1 MHGHGVHRAF
11 AAVGVEA
18 HSELGDGCGLD
29 VLPLGVEG
37 RVAGEKPQVR
47 ACGVG
52 LGAVGVRPAVELLA
66 VRRGEGALGCGVL
79 GVGAH
84 GRGLHLAGAAVGV
97 EAHGE
102 LGDCG
107 RLGVTF
113 ALAGTVALNG
123 IAVGLSVAIA
133 GAVLVAGRRVA
144 VHSGCLACDGKARA
158 GEPLAVG
165 IDAHGCNALVQ
176 GREGLALNLGNL
188 GVVGT
193 IGCAGQRHGRA
204 VVGGH
209 VAQGKL
215 GARLIGAGLAL
226 RAVRLGGKDGD
237 REGRRVNGH
246 LHGGGDG
253 GLGAVSLQARTL
265 GRAHVGAAFAQI
277 AGLAGKHGHEVH
289 VAGLGLEE
297 GHAAIGVLGVGERA
311 RVVEPRSGHLLNGC
325 SDVGEVDVGSGQKCY
340 TLLVVLCRMYGVFGA
355 LSRAC
360 LGLSLKRLRG
370 FQGSGLSAG
379 GVHAV
384 DDGLCRGQV
393 VGAADLRGDR
403 CASLTLSLSC
413 FVGPCHSR
421 GKSAGGS
428 HKSATG
434 NQCGGGECDATGQ
447 PAGSV
452 GTCHIGHL
460 LIVRKT
466 DASHWIGST
475 SA

>member
-1 MHGHGVHRAF
+1 M
-11 AAVGVEA
+11 
-18 HSELGDGCGLD
+18 
-29 VLPLGVEG
+29 
-37 RVAGEKPQVR
+37 
-47 ACGVG
+47 
-52 LGAVGVRPAVELLA
+52 
-66 VRRGEGALGCGVL
+66 
-79 GVGAH
+79 
-84 GRGLHLAGAAVGV
+84 
-97 EAHGE
+97 
-102 LGDCG
+102 
-107 RLGVTF
+107 
-113 ALAGTVALNG
+113 
-123 IAVGLSVAIA
+123 SVAIG
-133 GAVLVAGRRVA
+133 GAVLVAIGGA

-165 IDAHGCNALVQ
+165 IDAHGCNALTDR
-176 GREGLALNLGNL
+176 GEGLALNLGNL

-193 IGCAGQRHGRA
+193 IGCTGQRHGRA

-209 VAQGKL
+209 VAQDKL

-253 GLGAVSLQARTL
+253 GLGSVSLQARTL
-265 GRAHVGAAFAQI
+265 GRAHVGAAFAQV
-277 AGLAGKHGHEVH
+277 AGLAGEHGHEVH

-311 RVVEPRSGHLLNGC
+311 RIVEPRSGHLLNGC
-325 SDVGEVDVGSGQKCY
+325 GDVGDVGVGSGQKCY
-340 TLLVVLCRMYGVFGA
+340 TLLAVLCRMYGVFST
-355 LSRAC
+355 LSRAR
-360 LGLSLKRLRG
+360 LGLSLKSLRG

-403 CASLTLSLSC
+403 CASLALSLGC
-413 FVGPCHSR
+413 FVSPRHNR